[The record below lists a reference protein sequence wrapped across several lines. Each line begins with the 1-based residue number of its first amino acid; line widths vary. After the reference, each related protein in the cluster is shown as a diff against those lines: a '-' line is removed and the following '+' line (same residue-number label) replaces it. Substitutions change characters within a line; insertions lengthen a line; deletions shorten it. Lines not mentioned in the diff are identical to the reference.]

1 MSTTSPTETQTATL
15 EEAVTTIIMARVTE
29 YFGFFVYAIASAIVF
44 PRLFFPMFDEIT
56 GTFLSFAVFSLAFLA
71 RPFAGIAMGPL
82 KKSLSPAVK
91 ITLALMIFGSSTV
104 AIGMLPSYETLG
116 WIAPAL
122 LVALRI
128 LQGIGLGAA
137 HDGLTMQ
144 LQDAAPEG
152 KKGLFDMVPQLGG
165 PIGFV
170 IAAALFYVLTGFLT
184 DEEFINWG
192 WRFAFFAVMAV
203 NVVSLFARL
212 RLLSTDFGAGALSK
226 AMVTTPTSELLKKQ
240 WGPILL
246 STFVP
251 LASYALFHI
260 VTVFPLGYLRLFSQT
275 DIAGILLIQMI
286 GGTLAIITVILS
298 GVLADRFSKRSVM
311 AVSSGLMLILCFTIE
326 TLNTLPTIFILFGF
340 IVLGLAFGQA
350 RAIVPKRLDETYRH
364 SGSGLAIN
372 LSWIVGAA
380 FAPLIAL
387 ALTYVFG
394 LWTVSLYLLSGV
406 IITFTS
412 LYLLERQKKEQ
423 N

>member
-1 MSTTSPTETQTATL
+1 MSSTSQSNLQTATL

-29 YFGFFVYAIASAIVF
+29 YFGFFVYAIASALVF
-44 PRLFFPMFDEIT
+44 PRLFFPMYDEIT

-71 RPFAGIAMGPL
+71 RPFASVVMGPL

-104 AIGMLPSYETLG
+104 AIGMLPSYATLG

-122 LVALRI
+122 LVFLRI

-137 HDGLTMQ
+137 HDGFTIQ

-152 KKGLFDMVPQLGG
+152 KKGLFDMVPQIGG

-170 IAAALFYVLTGFLT
+170 IAAAMFYVLTGFLT

-212 RLLSTDFGAGALSK
+212 RLLNTDFGAGALSK
-226 AMVTTPTSELLKKQ
+226 AMVTTSTGELLRHQ
-240 WGPILL
+240 WRPILL

-275 DIAGILLIQMI
+275 DIAHILLIQMV
-286 GGTLAIITVILS
+286 GGSLAILTVILS
-298 GVLADRFSKRSVM
+298 GVLADRFSKRAVM
-311 AVSSGLMLILCFTIE
+311 AVSSALMLVLCFTIE
-326 TLNTLPTIFILFGF
+326 TLNTLPTVFILFGF

-350 RAIVPKRLDETYRH
+350 RAIVPKRLEEKYRY
-364 SGSGLAIN
+364 SGAGLAIN
-372 LSWIVGAA
+372 LSWITGAA

-394 LWTVSLYLLSGV
+394 LWSVSLYLLSGI
-406 IITFTS
+406 IITFCA
-412 LYLLERQKKEQ
+412 LFLLERQKR
-423 N
+423 

>member
-311 AVSSGLMLILCFTIE
+311 AVSSGLMLILCFAIE